1 MKKISL
7 LFIIVFIIIVY
18 PIVLFAENTENKI
31 LIKTIDNT
39 EAIKLFQEHL
49 YGDGGMLS
57 RNGFGVGSSIGTPFS
72 VEYQEGYDGSGRN
85 PIKSPDGVNVYLFY
99 FPIIRDGEIINYV
112 EQTVREDGFVS
123 WATAKWF
130 DGESDL
136 TQLSDGNTYAIV
148 HDKTDTNKIAVS
160 DNNIVVLR
168 SNPYHPID
176 YNPPYEGKETKVVN
190 IMEPINID
198 TSSVIPQTDEER
210 AIFENA
216 RKDGKRVILQN
227 ADGLGA
233 INKDSRLLVPL
244 RTIAELMGC
253 TVDWDNN
260 ERAAYAKKDGNIV
273 KVVIGKTEYTVND
286 KVYNLDVPAEIYN
299 DRTYIPLRAV
309 SEALGANVTYN
320 NNSKNIILSY

>member
-7 LFIIVFIIIVY
+7 LFIIIFIIMAY
-18 PIVLFAENTENKI
+18 PMVLFAENTENEI

-39 EAIKLFQEHL
+39 EAIRLFQEHL
-49 YGDGGMLS
+49 YGDGDMLA
-57 RNGFGVGSSIGTPFS
+57 RNGFGVDSSIGTPFS
-72 VEYQEGYDGSGRN
+72 VEYQGAYDGDDKY
-85 PIKSPDGVNVYLFY
+85 PTKSPDGVNVYLFY
-99 FPIIRDGEIINYV
+99 FPIIRNGEIINYV
-112 EQTVREDGFVS
+112 EQTVMEDGFVS

-136 TQLSDGNTYAIV
+136 TQLSDGNAYEIV
-148 HDKTDTNKIAVS
+148 NDKNWNKIAFS
-160 DNNIVVLR
+160 GDKKVVLM
-168 SNPYHPID
+168 SDPDYPID
-176 YNPPYEGKETKVVN
+176 YNTPYEGKETKVVN

-198 TSSVIPQTDEER
+198 TSSVIPQTEEER

-216 RKDGKRVILQN
+216 RKDGKTVILQN

-260 ERAAYAKKDGNIV
+260 TRTAYAKKDGNTV
-273 KVVIGKTEYTVND
+273 KVVIGKTEYNVND
-286 KVYNLDVPAEIYN
+286 KVYNLDVPAQIYN

-309 SEALGANVTYN
+309 SEALGADVTYN
-320 NNSKNIILSY
+320 NTSKNIILSY